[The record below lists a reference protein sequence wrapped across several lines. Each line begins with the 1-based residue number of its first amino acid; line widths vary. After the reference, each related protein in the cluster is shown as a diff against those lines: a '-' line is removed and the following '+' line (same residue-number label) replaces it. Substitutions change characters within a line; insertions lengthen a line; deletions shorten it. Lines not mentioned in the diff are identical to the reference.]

1 MKFVQNLQASLP
13 YVYQHNPCAIALACA
28 TRISATGDRLI
39 TEIVRCPDDK
49 FDTPSLAGGDRFPI
63 DTGFGIV
70 TYRSRRLAPL
80 P

>member
-1 MKFVQNLQASLP
+1 M
-13 YVYQHNPCAIALACA
+13 ALACA

-39 TEIVRCPDDK
+39 SEIIRCQDDK
-49 FDTPSLAGGDRFPI
+49 FDTPSLAVGDRFPI

>member
-1 MKFVQNLQASLP
+1 MVQNLQASLP
-13 YVYQHNPCAIALACA
+13 YVYQDNPSAIALACA
-28 TRISATGDRLI
+28 TRISATGYRLLS
-39 TEIVRCPDDK
+39 EIVRCLDDK
-49 FDTPSLAGGDRFPI
+49 FDTSSVAVGDRFPI

>member
-1 MKFVQNLQASLP
+1 MCDRAASA
-13 YVYQHNPCAIALACA
+13 NP
-28 TRISATGDRLI
+28 ISATGDRLI
-39 TEIVRCPDDK
+39 SEIVRCQDDY
-49 FDTPSLAGGDRFPI
+49 FDTPSLGVGDLFPI